1 MLDANRCRRAQVD
14 EANSN
19 WQLAG
24 FLGQLAYKIK
34 VHSDVQDIFSFREEK
49 IRALFG

>member
-1 MLDANRCRRAQVD
+1 MAGRD

-34 VHSDVQDIFSFREEK
+34 VHSDVQEIFAFRKEK
-49 IRALFG
+49 VRALFG